1 MFIFKYIFI
10 KIIKGINF
18 WIVDKKIRMNK
29 ELDFKI
35 EINQIWNGTI
45 PNFIK
50 ILKIIKILKLF
61 NNILEKKNLIKK
73 IIEAHLWI
81 RKYFIEFSISIFSL
95 YEKIGKNLNMFN
107 SRLNHIKNLELT
119 LIDIIIEN
127 KIKNRN

>member
-127 KIKNRN
+127 KIKK

>member
-61 NNILEKKNLIKK
+61 NNILEKKILLKK
-73 IIEAHLWI
+73 
-81 RKYFIEFSISIFSL
+81 
-95 YEKIGKNLNMFN
+95 
-107 SRLNHIKNLELT
+107 
-119 LIDIIIEN
+119 
-127 KIKNRN
+127 

>member
-1 MFIFKYIFI
+1 MFMFKYIFI

-61 NNILEKKNLIKK
+61 NNILEKKILLKK
-73 IIEAHLWI
+73 
-81 RKYFIEFSISIFSL
+81 
-95 YEKIGKNLNMFN
+95 
-107 SRLNHIKNLELT
+107 
-119 LIDIIIEN
+119 
-127 KIKNRN
+127 

>member
-61 NNILEKKNLIKK
+61 NNILEKKKS
-73 IIEAHLWI
+73 
-81 RKYFIEFSISIFSL
+81 Y
-95 YEKIGKNLNMFN
+95 
-107 SRLNHIKNLELT
+107 
-119 LIDIIIEN
+119 
-127 KIKNRN
+127 

>member
-1 MFIFKYIFI
+1 MFMFKYIFI

-127 KIKNRN
+127 KIKK

>member
-10 KIIKGINF
+10 RIIKGINF

-127 KIKNRN
+127 KIKK

>member
-1 MFIFKYIFI
+1 MFI

-127 KIKNRN
+127 KIKK

>member
-1 MFIFKYIFI
+1 MFMFKYIFI

-119 LIDIIIEN
+119 LIDN
-127 KIKNRN
+127 YWK

>member
-127 KIKNRN
+127 KIKE